1 MSRQLGFFD
10 DDVRDFPELNKCP
23 DCETFFADSNCPLCG
38 KECPPEMRAG
48 NRKPVKAPKKRS
60 SGSNRVQFVPWY
72 YSTWFI
78 ILMLIFMPIV
88 GLILLW
94 TGYWKKHWKVI
105 ATVVL
110 VGGYLFTSVLLPLLA
125 QFFLWRTEIPVNT
138 SVSETEYRA
147 LCMEADAEQLYRN
160 AGSMIEEYVTLTV
173 TVDAIIESQNDW
185 EYSTY
190 YQCHAYDGGKQ
201 WRFLLRDWRPQESR
215 VNLTVGDMVTVW
227 GEVGGNMVIYDYN
240 GTEYSAPGVHILYLH
255 IEH

>member
-10 DDVRDFPELNKCP
+10 DEVRDFPELNKCP

-38 KECPPEMRAG
+38 KECPLEMRAG

-110 VGGYLFTSVLLPLLA
+110 VGGYLFTSVLLPLLT
-125 QFFLWRTEIPVNT
+125 QLYLWKTEIPVNT
-138 SVSETEYRA
+138 AVSEAEYKE
-147 LCMEADAEQLYRN
+147 LCEAVAPEELFRY
-160 AGSMIEEYVTLTV
+160 AGTMTEEYITLEV
-173 TVDAIIESQNDW
+173 TVDAIIESQEDW
-185 EYSTY
+185 EYTTY
-190 YQCHAYDGGKQ
+190 YVCHASDGQKQ
-201 WRFLLRDWRPQESR
+201 WRFLLRDWRPQASR
-215 VNLTVGDMVTVW
+215 VNVAVGDDLTVW
-227 GEVGGNMVIYDYN
+227 GEVGGNMTVYDQN
-240 GTEYSAPGVHILYLH
+240 GTEHSAPGIHALYLTVQS
-255 IEH
+255 